1 MNKIALVKTLLN
13 EVQEHLAAGKR
24 DQAEKAVLS
33 CLQELFEQAHGEEL
47 FIQVD
52 LNCGEFQNVWVNAP
66 HYREITVLVT
76 EDPSVVD
83 DTGED
88 IISVDD
94 DRAVMTV
101 TEGQLMNNIEEII
114 GIIDAYTSD

>member
-1 MNKIALVKTLLN
+1 MNKTALVKTLLN

-24 DQAEKAVLS
+24 AEAEKAVLS

-47 FIQVD
+47 LIQVD

-66 HYREITVLVT
+66 NYREITVLVT

-83 DTGED
+83 DNGED
-88 IISVDD
+88 IVSVDD
-94 DRAVMTV
+94 DRAVMIV
-101 TEGQLMNNIEEII
+101 TEGQLMNNVDEIV